1 MEQLIW
7 RVHIVTKRER
17 FDLHK
22 MGKKILY
29 SSGMDKRTESGYG
42 ASERRQLLW
51 RAKKKLP
58 RCLLKK

>member
-22 MGKKILY
+22 IGKRFCIVLVWTGERNP
-29 SSGMDKRTESGYG
+29 GMV
-42 ASERRQLLW
+42 
-51 RAKKKLP
+51 
-58 RCLLKK
+58 LLKGGSCYGEQRRNYPDVY

>member
-7 RVHIVTKRER
+7 RAHIVIKKER

-22 MGKKILY
+22 MEENILY
-29 SSGMDKRTESGYG
+29 NSGMDWREESGYG

-58 RCLLKK
+58 GGILTK